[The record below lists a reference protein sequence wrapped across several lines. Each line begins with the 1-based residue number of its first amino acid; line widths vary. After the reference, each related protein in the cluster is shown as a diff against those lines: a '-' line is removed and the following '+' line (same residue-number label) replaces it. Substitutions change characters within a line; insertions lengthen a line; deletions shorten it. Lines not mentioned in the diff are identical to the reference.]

1 MADDNVCE
9 KMIQKSGSDKSTFF
23 GDPIPFA
30 GILENFVVSLIVFI
44 ISLLVLVMLRKRS
57 WKLIE
62 KAIKGGDI
70 TQAMSKWTQLFFS
83 FTSNISFFGERGK
96 LYLIVIGRLRYW

>member
-9 KMIQKSGSDKSTFF
+9 KMIQKSGTDKSTFF

-30 GILENFVVSLIVFI
+30 GILENLIVSLTIFI

-57 WKLIE
+57 WKLIN
-62 KAIKGGDI
+62 KAIKSGDI

-83 FTSNISFFGERGK
+83 FTSNMSFSSEKGK
-96 LYLIVIGRLRYW
+96 LSNIE

>member
-1 MADDNVCE
+1 MPDGNVCE

-30 GILENFVVSLIVFI
+30 GIIENFVVSLTLFMIC
-44 ISLLVLVMLRKRS
+44 LLVLVMLRKRS
-57 WKLIE
+57 WKLID
-62 KAIKGGDI
+62 KAIKSGDI

-96 LYLIVIGRLRYW
+96 LISLE

>member
-1 MADDNVCE
+1 MPDGNICE

-30 GILENFVVSLIVFI
+30 GILENFVVSLTLFMIC
-44 ISLLVLVMLRKRS
+44 LLVLVMLRKRS
-57 WKLIE
+57 WKLID
-62 KAIKGGDI
+62 KAIESGDI

-83 FTSNISFFGERGK
+83 FTSNISFFSERGK
-96 LYLIVIGRLRYW
+96 LISLQ

>member
-1 MADDNVCE
+1 MPDGNICE

-30 GILENFVVSLIVFI
+30 GILENFVVSLTLFMIC
-44 ISLLVLVMLRKRS
+44 LLVLVMLRKRS
-57 WKLIE
+57 WKLID
-62 KAIKGGDI
+62 KAIKSGDI

-83 FTSNISFFGERGK
+83 FTSNISFFSERGK
-96 LYLIVIGRLRYW
+96 LISLE